1 VYALEPIDLQIEA
14 GSFVAMLGPSGCG
27 KTTLLRIVSGLLEAT
42 GGQVWLAGASP
53 AAARQRRAIGW
64 LAQDDGLLPWRR
76 VLDNV
81 ALPLRLAGEHSTA
94 AAADL
99 LRRVGLD
106 GSGRQ
111 YPHELSGGMRQ
122 RVALARALVARPPF
136 LLLDEPFAHLDEL
149 TRERLGDLLLDL
161 RAEVTAPPR
170 PAPHHSLS
178 PPPTFSGEAPTFSEE
193 AATFSREAP
202 TFSRE
207 APTFSREAATF
218 SREAA
223 TFSRERARPPT
234 TLLVTHSVIEAV
246 RLADRVV
253 VLSAPPGRLVADV
266 EVGLARPRHE
276 DQPGF
281 GSLVRSLK
289 RALGAA

>member
-1 VYALEPIDLQIEA
+1 
-14 GSFVAMLGPSGCG
+14 
-27 KTTLLRIVSGLLEAT
+27 
-42 GGQVWLAGASP
+42 
-53 AAARQRRAIGW
+53 
-64 LAQDDGLLPWRR
+64 
-76 VLDNV
+76 
-81 ALPLRLAGEHSTA
+81 
-94 AAADL
+94 
-99 LRRVGLD
+99 
-106 GSGRQ
+106 
-111 YPHELSGGMRQ
+111 MRQ

-178 PPPTFSGEAPTFSEE
+178 PPPTVSREAPTVSRE
-193 AATFSREAP
+193 ARTFSREAP
-202 TFSRE
+202 TFSGEAAIVSRE
-207 APTFSREAATF
+207 AATFSGEAATF

-223 TFSRERARPPT
+223 TFSPQRARPPT

-281 GSLVRSLK
+281 GALVRSLK

>member
-14 GSFVAMLGPSGCG
+14 GSFVAILGPSGCG

-170 PAPHHSLS
+170 PAPHRSHS
-178 PPPTFSGEAPTFSEE
+178 PPPSFSG
-193 AATFSREAP
+193 EAP

-207 APTFSREAATF
+207 APTFSREAAIVSREAATF
-218 SREAA
+218 SGEAA